1 MACQSFHRGRGDVAQ
16 YIVNACAPLCAQA
29 ICCLRHRLPSG
40 SFVRRAGGP
49 AGMLPQGGA
58 YVSGNGSSSIATSGD
73 TLTVT

>member
-1 MACQSFHRGRGDVAQ
+1 
-16 YIVNACAPLCAQA
+16 
-29 ICCLRHRLPSG
+29 
-40 SFVRRAGGP
+40 VRRAGGP